1 MSRVIAPYGTWPS
14 AISSSLLT
22 SASISLGQVCVD
34 DGRIYWAEG
43 RPLESGRT
51 VVVRNGEDVTPP
63 DFNARTRVH
72 EYGGG
77 AYAVHSGSVFF
88 CNFTDQRLYRQDAG
102 SSPQPITPEPLNAGS
117 LRYADICVTS
127 DGSTLVCIRERHQPG
142 REANNELVALPA
154 DGSGEPWVLAGGR
167 DFYASPRISPD
178 GRRLLWLAWD
188 HPNMPWDGTE
198 LWVADLTDRARRLSR
213 AQKIAGGATESVFQP
228 EWDAA
233 GAVYYVSD
241 RTGWWNLYSEHGALA
256 PMEAEFGVPQWNFGL
271 SRYGFLA
278 GDRIA
283 CVYSQRGLDHL
294 AVIDARTG
302 TFETLRLPYTSYG
315 SLCTDADSKVCFI
328 AGSATI
334 PSQVVVMDVRD
345 GSTVV
350 LKSSMSIALDPD
362 DLSTPEPLEYP
373 TTGGRTAHALYYA
386 PKNKNYAGPP
396 GDKPPLL
403 VMSHG
408 GPTSAA
414 SSSLKLSLQYWT
426 NRGFAVADVDY
437 GGSTGYGR
445 EYRER
450 LNGQWGIVDVEDCIH
465 VVHHLATR
473 GDINP
478 RMAAIR
484 GGSAGGYTTLC
495 ALVFHDVFAAGA
507 SYFGVGDLA
516 ALVRDTHKFES
527 RYLDKLLG
535 PYPAAAE
542 LYRERSPI
550 HFADRIS
557 CPVILFQGLEDKVV
571 PPNQAETFIAALSSK
586 GLPYEYVTFPNEG
599 HGFRRAETIQ
609 RAAEAEL
616 RFYGKVFG
624 VAVEV

>member
-22 SASISLGQVCVD
+22 SASISLSQICVD

-51 VVVRNGEDVTPP
+51 VIVRDGEDVTAP

-77 AYAVHSGSVFF
+77 AYAVHSGRVFF

-102 SSPQPITPEPLNAGS
+102 SSPQPITPEPPDAGS
-117 LRYADICVTS
+117 LRYADICITP

-142 REANNELVALPA
+142 REAINELVALPA

-178 GRRLLWLAWD
+178 GRRLLWLIWD

-198 LWVADLTDRARRLSR
+198 LWVADLSDRARRLSR

-315 SLCTDADSKVCFI
+315 SLRTDADSKVYFI

-334 PSQVVVMDVRD
+334 PSQVVAMDVRD

-350 LKSSMSIALDPD
+350 VKSSMSIALDPD

-414 SSSLKLSLQYWT
+414 SSNLKLSLQYWT

-465 VVHHLATR
+465 VVHHLANR

-527 RYLDKLLG
+527 RYLDKLVG

-542 LYRERSPI
+542 LYHERSPI

-616 RFYGKVFG
+616 QFYGKVFG